1 MDTSGIVVMGD
12 GHAIPQIGFGTY
24 KIPDADAPSLVATA
38 IEVGYRH
45 IDTAQMYGNEVGVG
59 RGIVD
64 SGIAREDLFLTSKL
78 DNTNHA
84 PGTARASIE
93 RSLTD
98 LGVDRLD
105 LFLIHWPYPE
115 ADTPP
120 LADAWQALVDAQAA
134 GLVTSIGLSNGQ
146 PEHLRELQDTGLP
159 VPALDQVEIHPY
171 LPNQEVVDFCRSEG
185 ITVQAWSPIARGR
198 VLTDPVVEA
207 IASETGA
214 TPAQVV
220 LAWHVG
226 RQHVIIPKASS
237 RERIVENLASLEVE
251 LDADQTAR
259 IDALD
264 KGEAGRTGMHPST
277 MKRYG
282 EE

>member
-24 KIPDADAPSLVATA
+24 KIPDADAPALVATA

-78 DNTNHA
+78 DNPNHA

-115 ADTPP
+115 PDTPP

>member
-1 MDTSGIVVMGD
+1 MISSGIVVMGD

-24 KIPDADAPSLVATA
+24 KIPDADAAPLVATA

-45 IDTAQMYGNEVGVG
+45 VDTAQMYGNEVGVG
-59 RGIVD
+59 RGIAD
-64 SGIAREDLFLTSKL
+64 SGVARDELFVTSKL
-78 DNTNHA
+78 DNPNHA

-93 RSLTD
+93 RSLED
-98 LGVDRLD
+98 LGLDRLD
-105 LFLIHWPYPE
+105 LFLIHWPYP
-115 ADTPP
+115 ADSTTP
-120 LADAWQALVDAQAA
+120 LAETWQVLVDARAA
-134 GLVTSIGLSNGQ
+134 GLVTSIGMSNGQ
-146 PEHLRELQDTGLP
+146 PEHLREIQDAGLP
-159 VPALDQVEIHPY
+159 LPALDQAEIHPY
-171 LPNQEVVDFCRSEG
+171 LQNQEVVDFCRAEG

-207 IASETGA
+207 VAAEVGAS
-214 TPAQVV
+214 PAQVV

-226 RQHVIIPKASS
+226 RDHVIIPKASS
-237 RERIVENLASLEVE
+237 RKRIEENLGALQVE
-251 LDADQTAR
+251 LTAEQAAR

-264 KGEAGRTGMHPST
+264 QGEAGRTGMHPST